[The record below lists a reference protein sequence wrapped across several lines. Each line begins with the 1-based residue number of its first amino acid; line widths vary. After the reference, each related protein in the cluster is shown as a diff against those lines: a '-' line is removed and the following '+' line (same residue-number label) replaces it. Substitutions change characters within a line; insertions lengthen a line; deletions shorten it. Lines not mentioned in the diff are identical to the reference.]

1 MVSNFFLF
9 CLTLSV
15 SEKLENSIFE
25 MLIITQDLNINNLR
39 TRSGNSINLHIIKK
53 LVDYSLKDVAAKVM
67 FIFTVLQISLSEDR
81 SLLWPSQGSTAT
93 ERVKILVKNP
103 KNIVNLLKF
112 LEKWLN
118 YKLTKVWNVFKF
130 FSFCLTVSVLEKLE
144 NLIFEMP
151 IVTQTSNINN
161 LRTTSANSFNLHT
174 ISKLV
179 EYSLK
184 NVGKRQRLF
193 LPFWRCCCPKIGW

>member
-1 MVSNFFLF
+1 MVSNFFWF
-9 CLTLSV
+9 CLNLSV
-15 SEKLENSIFE
+15 SEKLKNSIFE

-39 TRSGNSINLHIIKK
+39 TRSGKSINLHIIKK
-53 LVDYSLKDVAAKVM
+53 VVDYSLKDVAAKVM
-67 FIFTVLQISLSEDR
+67 FIFIVLQILLSEGR
-81 SLLWPSQGSTAT
+81 SLLWPSQRGTAI
-93 ERVKILVKNP
+93 ERVKVLV

-118 YKLTKVWNVFKF
+118 YKLTSVWNVFKF
-130 FSFCLTVSVLEKLE
+130 FSFYLTLSVREKLK

-151 IVTQTSNINN
+151 IVSQTSNINN
-161 LRTTSANSFNLHT
+161 LRTTSANSFNLHM

-193 LPFWRCCCPKIGW
+193 LPFWRCCCPKIGR